1 MDADW
6 EQLQPTSPPSA
17 SRSALLLLR
26 THWCPFILPSLSC
39 AVQCVGG
46 HRAGGGV
53 LDRQE
58 GEEEDTCAVVVLTAR
73 LTALCCG
80 SAHCQTHCLLL
91 PPLQSSLKVRCV
103 TATCGGQGLS
113 VTTLS
118 RDKRGKG
125 LRIRKEKE
133 GEAGGSIVSLSTTQL
148 LCRPSNKQE
157 TLSGQSPCQA

>member
-17 SRSALLLLR
+17 SRSVLLLLC
-26 THWCPFILPSLSC
+26 THSHPVASLYPALLVLC
-39 AVQCVGG
+39 YAVCRRPHSWWWSTGP
-46 HRAGGGV
+46 
-53 LDRQE
+53 
-58 GEEEDTCAVVVLTAR
+58 AR
-73 LTALCCG
+73 RRRRRYLCCG

-125 LRIRKEKE
+125 IRKEKE

>member
-26 THWCPFILPSLSC
+26 THSHPVASLYPALLILCC
-39 AVQCVGG
+39 AVCRRPQSWWWSTGP
-46 HRAGGGV
+46 
-53 LDRQE
+53 
-58 GEEEDTCAVVVLTAR
+58 AR
-73 LTALCCG
+73 RRRYLCCG

-91 PPLQSSLKVRCV
+91 PPLQLSLKVQYV

>member
-1 MDADW
+1 M
-6 EQLQPTSPPSA
+6 
-17 SRSALLLLR
+17 
-26 THWCPFILPSLSC
+26 
-39 AVQCVGG
+39 QCVGG

-58 GEEEDTCAVVVLTAR
+58 GEGKGTCAVVVLTAT
-73 LTALCCG
+73 LTAS
-80 SAHCQTHCLLL
+80 SAVVSEGAVCDYHVWGAGPQ
-91 PPLQSSLKVRCV
+91 
-103 TATCGGQGLS
+103 
-113 VTTLS
+113 
-118 RDKRGKG
+118 RDYTVLRQER